1 MRSLRRTAVISGL
14 LLGWALIFAAPAG
27 AHTGFESSD
36 PADGATVDQP
46 VGQVTITF
54 SGPAEPAGDG
64 FQVLDGSGEVRTP
77 SSSTSEGDGAVWKLQ
92 FDPPLSG
99 GDIGVRWSVKAPDA
113 HPIDGSFAFS
123 APALEPEAPAS
134 EPVTET
140 TVAPVDGTTEPT
152 APAADEAE
160 VAQSSQLEDF
170 LESDGQSTTAA
181 QRLADFGRIVG
192 VLGVLIGLGALAFAA
207 WVLRGERTDI
217 ALVLSW
223 VRRGGIAI
231 MLGAVIEIAAQA
243 NLEATGVWG
252 DTLTGSSLGAALTS
266 SFGIAALLRIAGG
279 GALLIGTRMI
289 TSPVRGSEVD
299 SVSVVGVQRE
309 LVSAGTDQGA
319 LPDGPSAQAAASAD
333 RAWQPIPGS
342 SIALTGVA
350 LVLSAHVFA
359 GHTVTE
365 GFRLL
370 TGLLDIVHVAA
381 GAVWAGGLVML
392 IAVSWNRYQDDRD
405 LRTEELAIRF
415 SVVAATA
422 LAAVTIAGVVMAV
435 IILDSVSE
443 LWSTPWGRLLVA
455 KVLVAGAA
463 ISAGAYNHRF
473 LVPEMTANPGD
484 ESLIAR
490 FRSVVAIESV
500 LLLIVGIVTAFL
512 IGASSS

>member
-1 MRSLRRTAVISGL
+1 MSLPTSEASRSGAASKTKKPCITASPIHDQTTPRSTPLPSPPDHMRSLHRAAVILGL
-14 LLGWALIFAAPAG
+14 LVGAALMFAAPAG

-36 PADGATVDQP
+36 PADGTSLGEP
-46 VGQVTITF
+46 VGEVNITF

-64 FQVLDGSGEVRTP
+64 FQVLDGSGDVRAP
-77 SSSTSEGDGAVWKLQ
+77 SSSTSE
-92 FDPPLSG
+92 PM
-99 GDIGVRWSVKAPDA
+99 
-113 HPIDGSFAFS
+113 
-123 APALEPEAPAS
+123 
-134 EPVTET
+134 TET
-140 TVAPVDGTTEPT
+140 TAAPADGTTEPPT
-152 APAADEAE
+152 QAADEGE
-160 VAQSSQLEDF
+160 VAQSSQLEGF
-170 LESDGQSTTAA
+170 LESEGQSTTAT

-207 WVLRGERTDI
+207 WVLRGERTDT

-231 MLGAVIEIAAQA
+231 TLGVLIEIAAQA
-243 NLEATGVWG
+243 NLEAAGAWG

-289 TSPVRGSEVD
+289 TTRVRDGEMGSVP
-299 SVSVVGVQRE
+299 VVGLQRE

-319 LPDGPSAQAAASAD
+319 PPDAPPAPVAASAD
-333 RAWQPIPGS
+333 RVWQPVPGS
-342 SIALTGVA
+342 SVALTGVA
-350 LVLSAHVFA
+350 LILMAHVFA

-365 GFRLL
+365 GFRPL

-381 GAVWAGGLVML
+381 GSVWAGGLVML

-415 SVVAATA
+415 SFVAAVA
-422 LAAVTIAGVVMAV
+422 LAAVTIAGVVVAV

-443 LWSTPWGRLLVA
+443 LSSTPWGRLLVA

-473 LVPEMTANPGD
+473 LVSEMTAHPGD
-484 ESLIAR
+484 EGLIAC
-490 FRSVVAIESV
+490 FRSVVAIEPA

-512 IGASSS
+512 TGSSSS